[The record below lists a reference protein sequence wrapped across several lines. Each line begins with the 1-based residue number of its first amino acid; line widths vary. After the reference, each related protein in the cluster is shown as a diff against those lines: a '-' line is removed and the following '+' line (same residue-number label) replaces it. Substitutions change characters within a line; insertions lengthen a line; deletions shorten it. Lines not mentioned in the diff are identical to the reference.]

1 MKKLIL
7 ALCVSSMFG
16 CAQLEALRQSQAIS
30 YVSKEISVYDSETIG
45 DDMAR
50 FLASQLPAAKT
61 TLYIEPT
68 NTLVRQV
75 LVGELTDM
83 GFGIVETKGG
93 EGAAIAL
100 QYFVTPLD
108 NGVLVRMRYNDT
120 ISSRYYIRQTDGG
133 LFPSNKVAVREA
145 AK

>member
-16 CAQLEALRQSQAIS
+16 CAQLEALKQSQAIS

-45 DDMAR
+45 EDMAR

-83 GFGIVETKGG
+83 GFGIVEMKQGS
-93 EGAAIAL
+93 AVAL

-108 NGVLVRMRYNDT
+108 NGVLVRMRYNDM
-120 ISSRYYIRQTDGG
+120 ISSRYYSRQTDGS
-133 LFPSNKVAVREA
+133 LFPSSKVAVREA